1 VDPSEYQDR
10 VVNTVTRIETVQ
22 IEMARVIAKV
32 PDLVEQLIRLS
43 EQQDRTKDSLG
54 RAFTRIDE
62 LQGSLNNVRRE
73 LEEEKRALESEI
85 AAEIREIRA
94 SLEQQSRDIQRIN
107 VARDFLAWVGP
118 AGIVAAVA
126 AAVAFFRG

>member
-62 LQGSLNNVRRE
+62 LQGSLNSVRRE
-73 LEEEKRALESEI
+73 LEEERRALESEI
-85 AAEIREIRA
+85 ANEIKEIRA

>member
-1 VDPSEYQDR
+1 MDPSEYQDR

-62 LQGSLNNVRRE
+62 LQGSLNSVRRE

-85 AAEIREIRA
+85 AAEIKEIRA

>member
-1 VDPSEYQDR
+1 MDPSEYQDR

-62 LQGSLNNVRRE
+62 LQGSLNSVRRE

-85 AAEIREIRA
+85 AAEIKEIRS

>member
-1 VDPSEYQDR
+1 MDPSEYQDR

-62 LQGSLNNVRRE
+62 LQGSLNSVRRE
-73 LEEEKRALESEI
+73 LEEERRALESEI
-85 AAEIREIRA
+85 ANEIKEIRA

>member
-62 LQGSLNNVRRE
+62 LQGSLNSVRRE

-85 AAEIREIRA
+85 ASEIKEIRA